1 MSSKFYYE
9 YKFFDIDYEVISVF
23 ELLGTIILAFIA
35 VMVCSFVMNVVVDFF
50 RSEGLGQINP
60 VRRQPG
66 VSFYGNLSEG
76 RTVILFS

>member
-1 MSSKFYYE
+1 M
-9 YKFFDIDYEVISVF
+9 VV
-23 ELLGTIILAFIA
+23 LAFIA

-50 RSEGLGQINP
+50 RSEGLGQINT

-76 RTVILFS
+76 RTIILFS